1 MVRTYKIDAVHLPPG
16 WKVGWIL
23 FCPLRRKQYEIIDMG
38 CDEGTGPITLRKLP
52 LSERLNNTLVMGQLM
67 VDPIPD
73 PG

>member
-1 MVRTYKIDAVHLPPG
+1 MAKSYKIAESDLPRG

-52 LSERLNNTLVMGQLM
+52 LSERLTNTLVMGQLM

-73 PG
+73 PD